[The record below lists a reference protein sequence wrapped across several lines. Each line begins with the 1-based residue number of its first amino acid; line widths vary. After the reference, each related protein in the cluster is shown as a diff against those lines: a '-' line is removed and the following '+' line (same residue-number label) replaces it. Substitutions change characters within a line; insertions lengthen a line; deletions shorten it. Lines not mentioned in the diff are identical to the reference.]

1 MEKRRQLS
9 TMRERASQR
18 FLAENSNS
26 SQAVHI
32 DVFKYVSLHACSLTY
47 HASEILNV
55 CIVDKMCYACVH
67 VNAPCQWRTCTMP
80 LPRLAHANTR

>member
-1 MEKRRQLS
+1 MEKRRPLS

-32 DVFKYVSLHACSLTY
+32 DVFKYVSLHVCFLTY
-47 HASEILNV
+47 HASEILDV
-55 CIVDKMCYACVH
+55 CIIDKMCHACVQ
-67 VNAPCQWRTCTMP
+67 VSVSCQLRTCTMP